1 MFGRTKHQ
9 LKTQADQ
16 QLLEDIEEARLQI
29 RLKRDLMTQMT
40 DTDEQL
46 KMSLLIQ
53 QGIFNFLYH
62 QARVR
67 QVSPK
72 QVAAITAQR
81 MNRDY

>member
-53 QGIFNFLYH
+53 QGIFNFC
-62 QARVR
+62 
-67 QVSPK
+67 
-72 QVAAITAQR
+72 ITKPGCAKSR
-81 MNRDY
+81 PSR